1 MRQTMGFDIG
11 EFLQKTIDSAT
22 PKLEQA
28 AQDALLKTGTQVYN
42 QYGQPVVDGLLK
54 TGVVALADQL
64 QQDPNKA
71 AEAQKYLVGFTKEG
85 VTGGLDTLKQNWH
98 WVALGVVGLMIV
110 TGGFAVGVAKLTK

>member
-1 MRQTMGFDIG
+1 MGFDIG
-11 EFLQKTIDSAT
+11 ELLQKTIDSAT

-28 AQDALLKTGTQVYN
+28 GQDLLLKTATQAYDKYGT
-42 QYGQPVVDGLLK
+42 PIVDGLLK
-54 TGVVALADQL
+54 TGAVQLAQTL
-64 QQDPNKA
+64 QQDPTKA
-71 AEAQKYLVGFTKEG
+71 QEAQQYLVGFTKEG